1 MIDFFKENYQWF
13 FSGIGI
19 PILAF
24 IIATLKKTLGKAAAR
39 KSTQRAVSPDIKNK
53 KIDLPPKVMTIT
65 GENGAEETVEVILA
79 FEFKD
84 SRREYVVYTKKEQDK
99 YGNTTVYVSEV
110 DRSGGKPRLLGV
122 PNEKEWKRVRD
133 VLKEVA
139 ESESDQP
146 LFDEYGIEIL

>member
-1 MIDFFKENYQWF
+1 MIDFIKDNYQWF

-24 IIATLKKTLGKAAAR
+24 IFAAAKKALGKAPAR
-39 KSTQRAVSPDIKNK
+39 NITQREISPDIKNK
-53 KIDLPPKVMTIT
+53 KINLPPKIMTISDK
-65 GENGAEETVEVILA
+65 NGAEETVEVILA

-110 DRSGGKPRLLGV
+110 DRSSGKSCLMGV
-122 PNEKEWKRVRD
+122 PNEKERKRVRA
-133 VLKEVA
+133 VLKDLA

-146 LFDEYGIEIL
+146 LFDEYDIEIL

>member
-1 MIDFFKENYQWF
+1 MIDFIKENYKWI

-24 IIATLKKTLGKAAAR
+24 VIAALKKALGKAAAR
-39 KSTQRAVSPDIKNK
+39 KTPQRELSPDIKNK
-53 KIDLPPKVMTIT
+53 KTLPPKVMTII
-65 GENGAEETVEVILA
+65 GENGTEETVEIILA

-110 DRSGGKPRLLGV
+110 DRSGGKPCLMGI
-122 PNEKEWKRVRD
+122 PDEKEWKRVKD
-133 VLKEVA
+133 VLREIA
-139 ESESDQP
+139 ESEGDQP
-146 LFDEYGIEIL
+146 IYDEYGIEII